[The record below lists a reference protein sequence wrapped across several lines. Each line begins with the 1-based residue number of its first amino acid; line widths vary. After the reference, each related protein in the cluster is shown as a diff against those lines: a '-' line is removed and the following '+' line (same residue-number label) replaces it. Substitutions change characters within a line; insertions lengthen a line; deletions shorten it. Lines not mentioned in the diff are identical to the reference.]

1 MRRALLAALLAMIV
15 GLPALADQR
24 DERLPGLFD
33 RLKASPS
40 DLEAKAI
47 EAVIWQIWSDGG
59 DGETNALMRRGVEAM
74 AEDDQIQA
82 LAVFNEMVR
91 RRPDFAEGWNKRAT
105 VYFLLGDFT
114 SSVSDIEKTL
124 ELEPRHFG
132 ALSGLGQIYLAL
144 DRNAAALKAFEA
156 ALAIDPHLLGVKAAV
171 EDLKKKLQGE
181 PT

>member
-1 MRRALLAALLAMIV
+1 MVAGFPAAF
-15 GLPALADQR
+15 ADQK
-24 DERLPGLFD
+24 DERLPGLFE
-33 RLKASPS
+33 RLKVSQSEP
-40 DLEAKAI
+40 EAKAL
-47 EAVIWQIWSDGG
+47 ETVIWQIWSDGG
-59 DGETNALMRRGVEAM
+59 DHDTNALMQRGLTAMEA
-74 AEDDQIQA
+74 DDQIQA

-91 RRPDFAEGWNKRAT
+91 LHPGFAEGWNKRAT

-114 SSVSDIEKTL
+114 SSVADIEKTL

-144 DRNAAALKAFEA
+144 DRKEGALKAFEA
-156 ALAIDPHLLGVKAAV
+156 ALAIDPHLVNVRAAV